1 MKPTILLTLGL
12 SALAVPA
19 TANDTTA
26 VMAAGG
32 LVFTRTQAVSMVS
45 EDLFISAREVRVRY
59 RFLNRTPKDVTVQ
72 VAFPMPD
79 ITVTE
84 SPQGIPTEDPTNI
97 MGFSTLTDGKPV
109 EAHVEQKAF
118 LGKVDH
124 TARLKA
130 LGLPLAPHL
139 PATERALDKLSTSQK
154 ADLVKRGLVSEQ
166 SWDAGKGV
174 ETHYLPSWTLKSA
187 YHWQQTFPSGR
198 EITVDHR
205 YRPGTGGSA
214 GTQIGDAG
222 LMSSAWG
229 RADVARYCVD
239 DKLIAAV
246 RKTMGPGVEYPPFY
260 EQRVSYILKTGA
272 NWAGPIGDFR
282 LTVDKGAPENL
293 VSFCADGVQKVSPT
307 RFEVRKTQFVPRQD
321 LDILILLPI
330 PKS

>member
-1 MKPTILLTLGL
+1 MKSSALLALGL
-12 SALAVPA
+12 AALALPA
-19 TANDTTA
+19 RANDTTA

-32 LVFTRTQAVSMVS
+32 LVFTRTKAVSMVS
-45 EDLFISAREVRVRY
+45 EDLFISASEVRVKY
-59 RFLNRTPKDVTVQ
+59 RFLNRTAKEVTVQ

-79 ITVTE
+79 VESSE

-97 MGFSTLTDGKPV
+97 MGFATMTDGRPV
-109 EAHVEQKAF
+109 AAQVEQKAF

-124 TARLKA
+124 TARLLA

-139 PATERALDKLSTSQK
+139 QTTERALDRLTPAQK
-154 ADLVKRGLVSEQ
+154 ADLLKRGLVSEQ

-174 ETHYLPSWTLKSA
+174 ETHYLPTWTLKSA
-187 YHWQQTFPSGR
+187 YHWQQTFPAGR

-205 YRPGTGGSA
+205 YSPGTGGSA
-214 GTQIGDAG
+214 GTQIGDAS
-222 LMSSAWG
+222 LMSTKWG

-239 DKLIAAV
+239 SKLIAAV

-260 EQRVSYILKTGA
+260 EQRVGYILKTGA

-293 VSFCADGVQKVSPT
+293 VSFCAEGVQKVSPT
-307 RFEVRKTQFVPRQD
+307 RFEVRKSQFVPRQD